1 MPSKMMSQEK
11 RKKREERKRK
21 VKVKNAVSLLIP
33 KTISIFLL
41 FAHARTSQA
50 NVFAMFLQLDQR
62 VAKCTTCKRLCAK
75 FQHFIALQRPENRPT
90 SFKTRFSAKSPEG
103 NELT

>member
-11 RKKREERKRK
+11 RNKREERKRK

-41 FAHARTSQA
+41 SAHARTSQA
-50 NVFAMFLQLDQR
+50 NVFA
-62 VAKCTTCKRLCAK
+62 AG
-75 FQHFIALQRPENRPT
+75 
-90 SFKTRFSAKSPEG
+90 SEG
-103 NELT
+103 REVYDL